1 MHFHRLQTKGT
12 RDRTPCRQINNQT
25 MSSMFDSPVHGGGG
39 DCNTSAFGDFDND
52 PDSPHVFSMTQHAR
66 KLGIDVTWASSP
78 TRPSQA
84 AKQQPP
90 PPPPANANDPP
101 QTSTPKF
108 KTKENSVPTPPTG
121 LRRSKSA
128 ALKNRPKQLFKA
140 SSVHHSDAP
149 TTTTKRGIYKF
160 MEELKTLLPGRSSR
174 WPASLSPS
182 YHTAVA
188 SKSAPT
194 TTSGTTSTNEQS
206 MDVFFDATSN
216 TESIGWTSSCDKNV
230 ITDGA
235 VASNSQT
242 AASVSIVD
250 HLSKSLQDEF
260 LNDSDFDMVLIKT
273 SQDVEKKLL
282 DEQLAAAEA
291 VSAAAEKLKPT
302 AQNNLLLDNFLEQDS
317 FDDLFSSKELDQL
330 IAQSQQSPAVVGA
343 GRSRV
348 SLERHKSMPT
358 TTTMS
363 RERFQ
368 QQRR

>member
-1 MHFHRLQTKGT
+1 
-12 RDRTPCRQINNQT
+12 
-25 MSSMFDSPVHGGGG
+25 MFDSPVHGGGGG

-84 AKQQPP
+84 AKQQQQ
-90 PPPPANANDPP
+90 PPPANANDPP

-174 WPASLSPS
+174 WPTSLSPS
-182 YHTAVA
+182 YHTAA
-188 SKSAPT
+188 STSAST
-194 TTSGTTSTNEQS
+194 TTSGTTSTNEQSLPQPNDQS

-216 TESIGWTSSCDKNV
+216 TESIGWTSSCDKIV

-235 VASNSQT
+235 AAASNSQT

-282 DEQLAAAEA
+282 DEQLAE
-291 VSAAAEKLKPT
+291 AEKLKPT